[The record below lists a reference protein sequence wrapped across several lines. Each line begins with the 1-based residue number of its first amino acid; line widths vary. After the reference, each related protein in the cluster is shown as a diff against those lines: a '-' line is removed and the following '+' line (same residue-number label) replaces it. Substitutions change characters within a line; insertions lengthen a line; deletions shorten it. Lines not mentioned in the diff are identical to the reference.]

1 MTLDTFLFHP
11 GASWPTRPYW
21 AARNQRREGNHLP
34 LMSPNYG
41 ITQSWGL
48 NPCASLVPRARVQV
62 LWTIHRAVNCVPN
75 TSFSAS
81 SHLLFVSSQGRPGE
95 PGLDVSSSPSTVAGS
110 LPFVTFALMLPS
122 GCPKLSSL
130 TQSLHPFL
138 LEQQLHA
145 SKSSCL
151 VSSTFHSNSIFLIL
165 ADFGRL

>member
-34 LMSPNYG
+34 LMPPNYG

-48 NPCASLVPRARVQV
+48 NPCPSLVPGARVQV

-81 SHLLFVSSQGRPGE
+81 SHLLFVSSQGSPGE

-110 LPFVTFALMLPS
+110 LPRVTFALMLPIQKLDLDGLDVS
-122 GCPKLSSL
+122 PFPMAGTTTHWFHPCPQCQIQHIA
-130 TQSLHPFL
+130 QSRCL
-138 LEQQLHA
+138 L
-145 SKSSCL
+145 
-151 VSSTFHSNSIFLIL
+151 
-165 ADFGRL
+165 DGWMGG